1 MAEAKRASLGNNQA
15 DTHEHQ
21 SRRHP
26 WEIIKLTFIYIQQSK
41 GHPWETIKRAVMCTS
56 QQGIPGKQSKIIHG
70 QQNRIDLV
78 TIKRT
83 FMRPVK
89 RTSLGNHQADIHGQ
103 Q

>member
-26 WEIIKLTFIYIQQSK
+26 WEIIKLTFIYIQQSR

-56 QQGIPGKQSKIIHG
+56 Q
-70 QQNRIDLV
+70 
-78 TIKRT
+78 
-83 FMRPVK
+83 
-89 RTSLGNHQADIHGQ
+89 
-103 Q
+103 